1 MSELKTRFIDD
12 TYSEYFNT
20 GNHELA
26 QIYLKSEADK
36 VIKELKAQKAQ
47 AEDDCAYWKTMAQK
61 NAADNAVMAKQRAEA
76 LKRERHNKY
85 KRCLTMAKWCDES
98 EQGFELLGNVEYDA
112 KCRSHLYFVSNNRK
126 KWRKRWLEL
135 AEQFKE

>member
-1 MSELKTRFIDD
+1 MSYPQEFINEL
-12 TYSEYFNT
+12 SED
-20 GNHELA
+20 EDQLR
-26 QIYLKSEADK
+26 
-36 VIKELKAQKAQ
+36 KELR
-47 AEDDCAYWKTMAQK
+47 YS
-61 NAADNAVMAKQRAEA
+61 N
-76 LKRERHNKY
+76 H

-135 AEQFKE
+135 AEEPTWEKFLQLIHKEA